1 MAVNKNFVVKNGLEV
16 NTDLLF
22 ADSSTRSVGVGST
35 SPNFDLDVRG
45 GIGATDL
52 RVTGFTTLTKDFQ
65 VGASGSAF
73 YVSNTNNLVGVG
85 TSVPAFL
92 MDIRSS
98 VSTGQTALYVKG
110 DMRVTGDINLD
121 DLTIDDLTVTG
132 IATYKPDGSGGSPDS
147 WIDIDYTGKTEVGG
161 GTTIGIGSTAYFVD
175 QARAVFGAGEDLSIY
190 HNDNAAT
197 DTNVIASASGQ
208 ILELRADK
216 LRVVNSGVSEDI
228 IAGDADGKVTLFH
241 NGIAKFA
248 TTPGG
253 VVVAGGSSI
262 TGISTVQDTTQSSS
276 TTTGALQVSGGA
288 GIAKNLY
295 VGGGAEVTGVATVT
309 GVLDA
314 NDTTQSSS
322 STTGAAKFAGGV
334 GVAKNLFVGGGAQVT
349 GVTTITG
356 TLDANG
362 ALDVDGHTELDDV
375 NVAGAATFA
384 GAIDANSTSDFNG
397 VVTVSNTTQSS
408 SKDTGAIIVEGGVGI
423 EKNLF
428 VGGGAQVTGVST
440 FSDNVNLAN
449 TKTIKFPGA
458 SSDPGAT
465 LKHQSGHFEI
475 NNDTGNVYFDTAGN
489 HFLRT
494 GGSTLALTL
503 DSSQNA
509 TFAGSVTVGSGIGVT
524 TILDQDDMAAN
535 SATALASQQS
545 IKAYVD
551 TTVTAQDLDFQGDSG
566 GAQNVDLD
574 SQTFTISGTSN
585 EIETT
590 GSSQTLTIGLPDDV
604 TITDVLTVSGT
615 TQSSSKDTG
624 TLILQGGAGIEKN
637 LFVGGGAEITGI
649 TTVTGVLDAN
659 SNVDI
664 AGDVDIDNT
673 SQNQFN
679 ALTGALVVDGGTGI
693 AKNLYVGGGAK
704 VAGIATFSSNVYL
717 QKADAAN
724 LYVGSTN
731 AGGAALF
738 LDGDSN
744 GDWSGSDYSIIRHDT
759 DGNLVL
765 TANSPGAANCYIK
778 LGASGHYGAMFKEGA
793 ESLLRYNNTTRIQ
806 TGPAGVIVTG
816 IATADGFALGDNEK
830 ITFGAS
836 EDLKIEHNSNENYI
850 DSNSGHIYIRA
861 NVNDDEGD
869 NIYLQPKSGEDG
881 ITVTHDGAVILYQD
895 GSERFT
901 TTADGADISG
911 TGSLKIPVGT
921 TGQRSASPTDGD
933 FRFNSSLNTFEGYS
947 NSNWG
952 EIGGGGGIS
961 TSYQNISSTSATGIA
976 TFSATAFRSASIIL
990 SVTQGTSYQAGRYM
1004 VIHDGT
1010 TPTVVE
1016 ESAVATGSMIA
1027 SFDATI
1033 GSGNLTFRATMGSSG
1048 IATVGIK
1055 VDTLRSDSIP

>member
-98 VSTGQTALYVKG
+98 VSSGQTALYVKG

-147 WIDIDYTGKTEVGG
+147 WIDIDYTGNTTTGG
-161 GTTIGIGSTAYFVD
+161 GTTVGFGSTAYFVD
-175 QARAVFGAGEDLSIY
+175 NAKVVFGAGEDLTIG
-190 HNDNAAT
+190 HVGGL
-197 DTNVIASASGQ
+197 NVIGGA
-208 ILELRADK
+208 
-216 LRVVNSGVSEDI
+216 V
-228 IAGDADGKVTLFH
+228 
-241 NGIAKFA
+241 KFN
-248 TTPGG
+248 
-253 VVVAGGSSI
+253 
-262 TGISTVQDTTQSSS
+262 DTTQSSS
-276 TTTGALQVSGGA
+276 KDTGSVILEGGA
-288 GIAKNLY
+288 GIEKNLY

-309 GVLDA
+309 GTLDA
-314 NDTTQSSS
+314 NGALTVAGAADFATDVDIDDATQSSS
-322 STTGAAKFAGGV
+322 TATGALKVDGGV
-334 GVAKNLFVGGGAQVT
+334 GIVKNLFVGGGAQVT

-509 TFAGSVTVGSGIGVT
+509 TFAGSVTVGSGIGIT

-637 LFVGGGAEITGI
+637 LFVGGGAEITGL
-649 TTVTGVLDAN
+649 TTVTAILDLN
-659 SNVDI
+659 ST
-664 AGDVDIDNT
+664 A
-673 SQNQFN
+673 QNQFN
-679 ALTGALVVDGGTGI
+679 TGSGALQVAGGAGI

>member
-98 VSTGQTALYVKG
+98 VSSGQTALYVKG

-147 WIDIDYTGKTEVGG
+147 WIDIDYTGNTTTGG
-161 GTTIGIGSTAYFVD
+161 GTTVGFGSTAYFVD
-175 QARAVFGAGEDLSIY
+175 NAKVVFGAGEDLTIG
-190 HNDNAAT
+190 HVGGL
-197 DTNVIASASGQ
+197 NVIGGA
-208 ILELRADK
+208 
-216 LRVVNSGVSEDI
+216 V
-228 IAGDADGKVTLFH
+228 
-241 NGIAKFA
+241 KFN
-248 TTPGG
+248 
-253 VVVAGGSSI
+253 
-262 TGISTVQDTTQSSS
+262 DTTQSSS
-276 TTTGALQVSGGA
+276 KDTGSVILEGGA
-288 GIAKNLY
+288 GIEKNLY

-309 GVLDA
+309 GTLDA
-314 NDTTQSSS
+314 NGALTVAGAADFATDVDIDDATQSSS
-322 STTGAAKFAGGV
+322 TATGALKVDGGV
-334 GVAKNLFVGGGAQVT
+334 GIVKNLFVGGGAQVT

-362 ALDVDGHTELDDV
+362 ALDVDGHTELDDVNVAGASTFAGAADFNGAVDVDGHTELDDV

-509 TFAGSVTVGSGIGVT
+509 TFAGSVTVGSGIGIT

-637 LFVGGGAEITGI
+637 LFVGGGAEITGL
-649 TTVTGVLDAN
+649 TTVTAILDLN
-659 SNVDI
+659 ST
-664 AGDVDIDNT
+664 A
-673 SQNQFN
+673 QNQFN
-679 ALTGALVVDGGTGI
+679 TGSGALQVAGGAGI